1 MHMWVQLVRIEL
13 QEDHILGYDWNPAS
27 NQNFLKDSEL
37 GSLDRFYDLL
47 DRLGSYS
54 WWEVAVE
61 LILIWFVVY
70 AVFRFVQG
78 TRAARALKGLLFI
91 LIVGTLFVRFLGD
104 DVFARMAYLY
114 DRMLAVIAI
123 ALVVI
128 FQPELRRAL
137 IRLGETRFFQGG
149 GYEGAARVAGEIA
162 PACTFLSKARF
173 GAIIVIERRVGLKT
187 VIEGGTVLNAT
198 LTAALIQ
205 TIFHPGSA
213 LHDLAVVIR
222 GDKIHSAGVQLPMAG
237 AGEIS
242 DASFGSRHRAA
253 LGVSKDS
260 DALVIVVS
268 EESGL
273 IRIAQ
278 RGVLSAPIDPSDLK
292 EIIKEELGH
301 RAPPMNETSA
311 DESESIAEDASS
323 GFANDLEA
331 TNGKEVSPDE
341 SLLRNDPAEPKKPAS
356 GGAS

>member
-1 MHMWVQLVRIEL
+1 
-13 QEDHILGYDWNPAS
+13 
-27 NQNFLKDSEL
+27 L
-37 GSLDRFYDLL
+37 GSSERFNDLL
-47 DRLGSYS
+47 NRLGSYS

-61 LILIWFVVY
+61 IILIWFVVF

-104 DVFARMAYLY
+104 DVFERIAYLY

-137 IRLGETRFFQGG
+137 IRLGETRFFRGD
-149 GYEGAARVAGEIA
+149 YEGAARIAGEIA
-162 PACTFLSKARF
+162 PACAFLSKARF
-173 GAIIVIERRVGLKT
+173 GAIIVIERRVGLKAI
-187 VIEGGTVLNAT
+187 IEGGTILNAT

-222 GDKIHSAGVQLPMAG
+222 GDKVHSAGVQLPMIG
-237 AGEIS
+237 PTEVT

-253 LGVSKDS
+253 IGVSRDS
-260 DALVIVVS
+260 DALVVVVS
-268 EESGL
+268 EETGL

-278 RGVLSAPIDPSDLK
+278 RGVLSSPIDPNNLEK
-292 EIIKEELGH
+292 VIKEELGH
-301 RAPPMNETSA
+301 RAPLE
-311 DESESIAEDASS
+311 DEAQVEHSKSVDSDAKS
-323 GFANDLEA
+323 GFADDQEA
-331 TNGKEVSPDE
+331 ADETEVAPEE
-341 SLLRNDPAEPKKPAS
+341 SLMAGDVVAEPTKNT
-356 GGAS
+356 GGEA

>member
-1 MHMWVQLVRIEL
+1 M
-13 QEDHILGYDWNPAS
+13 GS
-27 NQNFLKDSEL
+27 SE
-37 GSLDRFYDLL
+37 RFNDLL
-47 DRLGSYS
+47 NRLGSYS

-61 LILIWFVVY
+61 IILIWFVVF

-104 DVFARMAYLY
+104 DVFERIAYLY

-137 IRLGETRFFQGG
+137 IRLGETGFFRGD
-149 GYEGAARVAGEIA
+149 YEGAARVAGEIA
-162 PACTFLSKARF
+162 PACAFLSKARF
-173 GAIIVIERRVGLKT
+173 GAIIVIERRVGLKAL
-187 VIEGGTVLNAT
+187 IEGGTVLNAT

-222 GDKIHSAGVQLPMAG
+222 GDKVHSAGVQLPMVG
-237 AGEIS
+237 PTEIT

-253 LGVSKDS
+253 IGVSRDS
-260 DALVIVVS
+260 DALVVVVS
-268 EESGL
+268 EETGL

-278 RGVLSAPIDPSDLK
+278 RGVLSSPIDPNML
-292 EIIKEELGH
+292 EEVIKEELGH
-301 RAPPMNETSA
+301 RAPPE
-311 DESESIAEDASS
+311 DEAQVKHSESTDSDAKS
-323 GFANDLEA
+323 GFADDQAAANE
-331 TNGKEVSPDE
+331 TEVAPDE
-341 SLLRNDPAEPKKPAS
+341 SLMAGDVAPEPTKNA
-356 GGAS
+356 GGEA

>member
-1 MHMWVQLVRIEL
+1 ML
-13 QEDHILGYDWNPAS
+13 N
-27 NQNFLKDSEL
+27 
-37 GSLDRFYDLL
+37 
-47 DRLGSYS
+47 RLGSYS

-61 LILIWFVVY
+61 IVLIWFVVF

-104 DVFARMAYLY
+104 DVFARLAYLY

-149 GYEGAARVAGEIA
+149 YEGAARIAGEIA
-162 PACTFLSKARF
+162 PACSYLSKARF
-173 GAIIVIERRVGLKT
+173 GAIIVIERRVGLKA

-198 LTAALIQ
+198 MTSALLQ

-222 GDKIHSAGVQLPMAG
+222 GDKVYSAGVQLPMAG
-237 AGEIS
+237 PTEIT
-242 DASFGSRHRAA
+242 DQSFGSRHRAA
-253 LGVSKDS
+253 IGVSRDS
-260 DALVIVVS
+260 DALVVVVS
-268 EESGL
+268 EETGL

-278 RGVLSAPIDPSDLK
+278 RGVLSSPIDPNEL
-292 EIIKEELGH
+292 EAVIKKELGH
-301 RAPPMNETSA
+301 RAPPEPTTEA
-311 DESESIAEDASS
+311 SEKKPEKKPEEDQS
-323 GFANDLEA
+323 GFADDLEA
-331 TNGKEVSPDE
+331 TSSIEVSPDE
-341 SLLRNDPAEPKKPAS
+341 SMLKNDPAAPSSEKKDKEGES
-356 GGAS
+356 

>member
-1 MHMWVQLVRIEL
+1 M
-13 QEDHILGYDWNPAS
+13 GS
-27 NQNFLKDSEL
+27 SERL
-37 GSLDRFYDLL
+37 NDLL
-47 DRLGSYS
+47 NRLGSYS
-54 WWEVAVE
+54 WWEVAIE
-61 LILIWFVVY
+61 IALIWVVVFV
-70 AVFRFVQG
+70 VFRFVQG

-104 DVFARMAYLY
+104 DVFARIAYLY

-149 GYEGAARVAGEIA
+149 YEGAARVAGEIT

-173 GAIIVIERRVGLKT
+173 GAIIVIERRVGLKSL
-187 VIEGGTVLNAT
+187 IEGGTVLNAT
-198 LTAALIQ
+198 LTAALVQ

-222 GDKIHSAGVQLPMAG
+222 GDKIHSAGVQLPMASPS
-237 AGEIS
+237 EIHDQS
-242 DASFGSRHRAA
+242 LGSRHRAA
-253 LGVSKDS
+253 IGVTKES
-260 DALVIVVS
+260 DALVVVVS

-278 RGVLSAPIDPSDLK
+278 RGELSDPIDPNNLQSVLK
-292 EIIKEELGH
+292 DRLGH
-301 RAPPMNETSA
+301 RQAPAIENTNPA
-311 DESESIAEDASS
+311 SEDKPSEIDNDRS

-331 TNGKEVSPDE
+331 EQGADVSPEE
-341 SLLRNDPAEPKKPAS
+341 SMMTKEASDQS
-356 GGAS
+356 GGAST

>member
-1 MHMWVQLVRIEL
+1 M
-13 QEDHILGYDWNPAS
+13 GS
-27 NQNFLKDSEL
+27 SE
-37 GSLDRFYDLL
+37 RFNDLL
-47 DRLGSYS
+47 NRLGSYS

-61 LILIWFVVY
+61 IILIWFVVF

-104 DVFARMAYLY
+104 DVFERIAYLY

-137 IRLGETRFFQGG
+137 IRLGETRFFQGD
-149 GYEGAARVAGEIA
+149 YEGAARIAGEIA
-162 PACTFLSKARF
+162 PACAFLSKARF
-173 GAIIVIERRVGLKT
+173 GAIIVIERRVGLKA

-222 GDKIHSAGVQLPMAG
+222 GDKIHSAGVQLPMVG
-237 AGEIS
+237 ATEIT

-253 LGVSKDS
+253 IGVSRDS
-260 DALVIVVS
+260 DALVVVVS
-268 EESGL
+268 EETGL

-278 RGVLSAPIDPSDLK
+278 RGVLSSPIDPNNL
-292 EIIKEELGH
+292 EEVIKEELGH
-301 RAPPMNETSA
+301 PAPLE
-311 DESESIAEDASS
+311 DEVKAEHSESVAEDDKS
-323 GFANDLEA
+323 GFADDHEA
-331 TNGKEVSPDE
+331 ASETEVAPDE
-341 SLLRNDPAEPKKPAS
+341 SMMADDVKAEPKKS
-356 GGAS
+356 TGGGS